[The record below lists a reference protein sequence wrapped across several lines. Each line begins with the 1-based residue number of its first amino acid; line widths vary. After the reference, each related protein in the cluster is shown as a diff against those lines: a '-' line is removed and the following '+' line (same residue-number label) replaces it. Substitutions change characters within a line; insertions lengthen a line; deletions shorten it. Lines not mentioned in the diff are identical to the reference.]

1 LVIEERFSVS
11 AREPSLRP
19 DGSRSLQIFVLEID
33 GRPTLAL
40 QAPGLAEAQEI
51 CRDADLR
58 ADLMA
63 LTSNGVAI
71 CNPESSLS
79 SRPAAHEEILAFDR
93 AVELAPASEQ
103 PTMTFL
109 IKIDG
114 VMVVTVGPEQA

>member
-1 LVIEERFSVS
+1 VS

-19 DGSRSLQIFVLEID
+19 DGSRSIQIFVMEID
-33 GRPTLAL
+33 GRPTLAFE
-40 QAPGLAEAQEI
+40 APDLAEAQEI

-58 ADLMA
+58 TDLTA
-63 LTSNGVAI
+63 LKSNGVAI
-71 CNPESSLS
+71 CTPESSLRP
-79 SRPAAHEEILAFDR
+79 RPAAQEEILAFRR

-114 VMVVTVGPEQA
+114 VMVVAVGPEQA

>member
-1 LVIEERFSVS
+1 MP

-19 DGSRSLQIFVLEID
+19 DGSRSLQVFVLEIE
-33 GRPTLAL
+33 GRPTLAFE
-40 QAPGLAEAQEI
+40 APDLAEAEEI

-58 ADLMA
+58 ADLTA
-63 LTSNGVAI
+63 LKSNGDPV
-71 CNPESSLS
+71 CNPESPFRP
-79 SRPAAHEEILAFDR
+79 RPAAPEEILAFRR

-103 PTMTFL
+103 PTMAFL

>member
-1 LVIEERFSVS
+1 VS

-40 QAPGLAEAQEI
+40 QAPDLAEAQQI

-58 ADLMA
+58 TDLTA
-63 LTSNGVAI
+63 LKSNGVAI
-71 CNPESSLS
+71 CNPKSSIS
-79 SRPAAHEEILAFDR
+79 SRPATPEEILAFKR
-93 AVELAPASEQ
+93 AVELAPPSGQ

-109 IKIDG
+109 IKVDG
-114 VMVVTVGPEQA
+114 VMVVAVGPERA

>member
-1 LVIEERFSVS
+1 MS

-19 DGSRSLQIFVLEID
+19 DGSHSLQIFVLEID
-33 GRPTLAL
+33 GRPTLAFE
-40 QAPGLAEAQEI
+40 APDLAEAQEI

-58 ADLMA
+58 ADLTA
-63 LTSNGVAI
+63 LKSNGDPV
-71 CNPESSLS
+71 CDPELSLTP
-79 SRPAAHEEILAFDR
+79 RPAAQEEILAFKR

-114 VMVVTVGPEQA
+114 VMVVAVEPEQP